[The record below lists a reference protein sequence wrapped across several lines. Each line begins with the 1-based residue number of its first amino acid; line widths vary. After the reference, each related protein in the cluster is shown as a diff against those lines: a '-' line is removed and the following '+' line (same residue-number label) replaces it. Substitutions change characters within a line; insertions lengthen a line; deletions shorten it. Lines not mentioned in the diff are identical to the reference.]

1 MNKGVSLL
9 EVSVALL
16 IITTSLIVF
25 LDLATN
31 YLRTVKNANELF
43 VMYVLSYEGI
53 ELAIAWRN
61 KAVEVPFSSSAYPPN
76 INDSYC
82 ISFSGG
88 NINLQSSKS
97 PCPVSFLGQPPNIRY
112 YRILNFQTINNII
125 YVTSSVTST
134 IWKSPS
140 IQLNTI
146 LTPWHIVFP

>member
-43 VMYVLSYEGI
+43 VMNVLSYEGI

-61 KAVEVPFSSSAYPPN
+61 KAVEVPFSSSAVPPN
-76 INDSYC
+76 INDRYC

-88 NINLQSSKS
+88 L
-97 PCPVSFLGQPPNIRY
+97 
-112 YRILNFQTINNII
+112 
-125 YVTSSVTST
+125 
-134 IWKSPS
+134 IW
-140 IQLNTI
+140 NGE
-146 LTPWHIVFP
+146 